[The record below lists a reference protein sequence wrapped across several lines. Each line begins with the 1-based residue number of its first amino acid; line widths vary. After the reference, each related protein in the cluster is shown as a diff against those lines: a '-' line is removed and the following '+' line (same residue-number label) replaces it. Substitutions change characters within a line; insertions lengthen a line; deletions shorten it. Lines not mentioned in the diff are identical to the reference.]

1 MFPLLNKLSDILA
14 SLAAASI
21 VLITVLAVLMRWLF
35 NAPLIWGEEVLII
48 CYIWL
53 IMLGAASAM
62 SQRMHVSID
71 AFTSMMPEGWRLSV
85 ALVTHLIAIVSLS
98 IFGYLGYELSLIAED
113 KITPIL
119 GVSYLYID
127 FAVPVGAAIMVLFC
141 LQHLWQ
147 DLQQLKRREAVCPS
161 R

>member
-1 MFPLLNKLSDILA
+1 MFGFFNRFSDILA
-14 SLAAASI
+14 GVATSGI
-21 VLITVLAVLMRWLF
+21 VLITVLAVFMRWLL
-35 NAPLIWGEEVLII
+35 NSPLIWGEEVLII

-62 SQRMHVSID
+62 RLRMHVSID
-71 AFTSMMPEGWRLSV
+71 ALTAMLPEKLQLICTIFTHIISIIALS
-85 ALVTHLIAIVSLS
+85 T
-98 IFGYLGYELSLIAED
+98 FGYLGYELSLIAED

-127 FAVPVGAAIMVLFC
+127 FAVPTGAGLMVIFC

-147 DLQQLKRREAVCPS
+147 DIKRMKNREVACQ
-161 R
+161 